1 MSRLL
6 HRKVA
11 LGAFIALI
19 VLSALVALPLINS
32 HFTSHAA
39 DSGRWTIR
47 GHLVPAVR
55 GRHALAR
62 SPDQAQALD
71 LSIGLT
77 LRNQSTL
84 TQLIAAQNNPH
95 SGLYHQYLSTR
106 EFQARFSPTQ
116 ATVNQV
122 TSWLRSQGL
131 VIHLVAANHLL
142 IDASGSV
149 ATVEAAFQTTLASY
163 QVHGRT
169 VYAPTTEPSVPDAL
183 TGLIVNISGLND
195 VGVRTHGPVIH
206 TQSGDAQPHIG
217 SGPGGSY
224 APSDLRTAYDMN
236 SLISSANGTGQT
248 VAIFELDGYKASD
261 INSYLSYYGLGSA
274 KYSNVLVDGATNTAG
289 AGAIEVELDMEVVSA
304 IAPGATQKI
313 YIGPNT
319 DTGVNDTYNKIVTDN
334 IAKVTSSSWGLC
346 ELYSGTSELQ
356 TLDNIF
362 QQGAAQGQSFFSAS
376 GDAGAYDCGD
386 TNLAVDSP
394 ADDPHVV
401 GVGGT
406 HLYTDSYDGSWN
418 DDWTWRDGSNDPSHD
433 PLGVGSGG
441 GISGYFA
448 QPSYQTGPGVINSYS
463 NGMREVPDVSADADP
478 SSGYSVYCTVAASGC
493 LPTSP
498 WYMVGGT

>member
-122 TSWLRSQGL
+122 TAWLRSQGL
-131 VIHLVAANHLL
+131 VVHSVAANHLL

-163 QVHGRT
+163 QVNGRT
-169 VYAPTTEPSVPDAL
+169 VYAPTTEPSVPDTL
-183 TGLIVNISGLND
+183 SGLIVNIAGLDD
-195 VGVRTHGPVIH
+195 VGVYTHAPIIQNRSRATRPRV
-206 TQSGDAQPHIG
+206 G
-217 SGPGGSY
+217 SGPGGGY
-224 APSDLRTAYDMN
+224 TPSELRTAYDMN
-236 SLISSANGTGQT
+236 SVISANHADGTGQT
-248 VAIFELDGYKASD
+248 VAIFELDGY
-261 INSYLSYYGLGSA
+261 
-274 KYSNVLVDGATNTAG
+274 T
-289 AGAIEVELDMEVVSA
+289 
-304 IAPGATQKI
+304 P
-313 YIGPNT
+313 
-319 DTGVNDTYNKIVTDN
+319 
-334 IAKVTSSSWGLC
+334 
-346 ELYSGTSELQ
+346 
-356 TLDNIF
+356 
-362 QQGAAQGQSFFSAS
+362 
-376 GDAGAYDCGD
+376 
-386 TNLAVDSP
+386 
-394 ADDPHVV
+394 
-401 GVGGT
+401 
-406 HLYTDSYDGSWN
+406 
-418 DDWTWRDGSNDPSHD
+418 
-433 PLGVGSGG
+433 
-441 GISGYFA
+441 
-448 QPSYQTGPGVINSYS
+448 
-463 NGMREVPDVSADADP
+463 
-478 SSGYSVYCTVAASGC
+478 
-493 LPTSP
+493 
-498 WYMVGGT
+498 